1 MEEHISILDL
11 HIHTT
16 VSDGTDTPEALL
28 AQVGNAGIGL
38 FSVTDHDAVEGCR
51 RILAIR
57 TEDDP
62 AFIPG
67 IEFSCRDEEGQY
79 HILGYGYDPD
89 EEAIN
94 AVVAEGHAFRMRKIT
109 GRLDFLKEKFG
120 FAFKEK
126 DVARLLSLP
135 NPGKPHIGNL
145 MVRYGY
151 AKTKEEAIMEYIN
164 QAEFTDQYVRPETA
178 IRAIL
183 ESGGIPVL
191 AHPPYGSGDQLI
203 VGEALDRRV
212 RKLIGFGLLGVE
224 AFYSGFTDKLRG
236 EALALAERYGLY
248 VTAGSDYHG
257 NNKLISLGDTG
268 LTGATELPAGLTA
281 FLQAID
287 RKRGESNENRRH

>member
-1 MEEHISILDL
+1 MEARIPVLDL
-11 HIHTT
+11 HMHTT

-28 AQVGNAGIGL
+28 AQVKNAGIGL

-57 TEDDP
+57 TEGDP
-62 AFIPG
+62 TFIPG

-89 EEAIN
+89 AEAIN
-94 AVVAEGHAFRMRKIT
+94 AAVAEGHAFRMRKIT

-120 FAFKEK
+120 FTFGEE

-151 AKTKEEAIMEYIN
+151 AKTKEEAITQFIN
-164 QAEFTDQYVRPETA
+164 QAEFRDQYVRPETA
-178 IRAIL
+178 IKSIL

-203 VGEALDRRV
+203 IAEALDRRV
-212 RKLIGFGLLGVE
+212 QKLIGYGLSGVE
-224 AFYSGFTDKLRG
+224 AFYSGFTDKLRD
-236 EALALAERYGLY
+236 EVLALAERYGLY

-257 NNKLISLGDTG
+257 SNKLIPLGDTG
-268 LTGATELPAGLTA
+268 LTGAAELPAGLTA
-281 FLQAID
+281 FLQAIKE
-287 RKRGESNENRRH
+287 RKTEGIK